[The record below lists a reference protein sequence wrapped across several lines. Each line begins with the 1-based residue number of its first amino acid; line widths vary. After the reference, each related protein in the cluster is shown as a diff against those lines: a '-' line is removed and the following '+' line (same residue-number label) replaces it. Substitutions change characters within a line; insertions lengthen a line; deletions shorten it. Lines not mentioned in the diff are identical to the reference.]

1 MRVLFVC
8 TGNSCRSPMAEAY
21 FARLCRNAG
30 RGDIEALSAGTS
42 AWAGMPASEPAI
54 AAMAGIGVDLTAF
67 RSTRLTPELIDS
79 VELIVAMSAS
89 HRRAVLALV
98 PEAADKTRLLLG
110 CADVPDPFGGSVADY
125 RTVFA
130 AMQPAL
136 DRLAGELLRTA

>member
-1 MRVLFVC
+1 
-8 TGNSCRSPMAEAY
+8 MAEAY